1 MTTTTARKT
10 IPSHTIHSSKDTTER
25 VGVAFEN
32 QSGNLTILI
41 GVQGDPAQKKYFAKP
56 SIHGTYEVF
65 GYTAEGR
72 IDFSLI
78 EGIAF
83 RNPDRSLTLR
93 VTRPLGK
100 DELELPGMRSH
111 TLTTVNGS
119 LVLNPAATEYVMRPT
134 SRFSP
139 VRKSRD
145 DDRSYLMAH

>member
-1 MTTTTARKT
+1 MTTTTAHKT
-10 IPSHTIHSSKDTTER
+10 IPSHSIHSCKSTSER
-25 VGVAFEN
+25 VGVAFE
-32 QSGNLTILI
+32 SHTGNLTIFL

-56 SIHGTYEVF
+56 SIHGTHEVF

-93 VTRPLGK
+93 VTRPHHT

-111 TLTTVNGS
+111 TLTAVNGT
-119 LVLNPAATEYVMRPT
+119 LVMNPTASEYVMRPT
-134 SRFSP
+134 SRFTP
-139 VRKSRD
+139 VRKNRD
-145 DDRSYLMAH
+145 DDRSYLVAH